1 MRIPRLIRHLLTTR
15 RQINRHFSQR
25 SLNAIQ
31 SAIQAA
37 EASHLGEIC
46 FAVEAALAPIQVF
59 GGVTPHQRAIEVF
72 GELRVWDTD
81 HNSGVLIYVLLADKA
96 VEVIADRGIH
106 RKTCHDSVWRDIVD
120 AMQEAFASGRFESG
134 ALQGIAAVSAQLTRH
149 FPASG
154 ANANELPDHVHLL

>member
-1 MRIPRLIRHLLTTR
+1 MNIARVIRHLLTTLR
-15 RQINRHFSQR
+15 PVSRYFPAHSQA
-25 SLNAIQ
+25 AIQ

-46 FAVEAALAPIQVF
+46 FAVEAALAPAQVIR
-59 GGVTPHQRAIEVF
+59 GMTPQQRAIDTF

-81 HNSGVLIYVLLADKA
+81 NNSGVLIYVLLADKA

-106 RKTCHDSVWRDIVD
+106 RKTCHDPVWARVVD
-120 AMQEAFASGRFESG
+120 AIQSEFAAGRFESG

-154 ANANELPDHVHLL
+154 PNANELPDHVHVL

>member
-1 MRIPRLIRHLLTTR
+1 MSIPRLIRHLLTTR
-15 RQINRHFSQR
+15 RQINRYFPER

-46 FAVEAALAPIQVF
+46 FAVEAALAPMQVI

-134 ALQGIAAVSAQLTRH
+134 ALQGIAAVSAQLARY
-149 FPASG
+149 FPASDL
-154 ANANELPDHVHLL
+154 NANELPDQVTVL

>member
-1 MRIPRLIRHLLTTR
+1 MRITRLIRHLLTTR
-15 RQINRHFSQR
+15 RQVSRYFPAHSQA
-25 SLNAIQ
+25 AIQ

-37 EASHLGEIC
+37 EAQHLGEIC
-46 FAVEAALAPIQVF
+46 FAVEAALAPAQVF

-106 RKTCHDSVWRDIVD
+106 RKTCHDPVWRRIVD
-120 AMQEAFASGRFESG
+120 TIQAEFAAGRFESG

-154 ANANELPDHVHLL
+154 SNANELPDQVNLL

>member
-1 MRIPRLIRHLLTTR
+1 MDISRLVRHLLTTR
-15 RQINRHFSQR
+15 RQINRYFPAR
-25 SLNAIQ
+25 SLDAIE

-37 EASHLGEIC
+37 EARHLGEIC
-46 FAVEAALAPIQVF
+46 FAVEAALAPAQVI

-81 HNSGVLIYVLLADKA
+81 YNSGVLIYVLLADKA

-106 RKTCHDSVWRDIVD
+106 RKTCHDPVWRDIVD

-154 ANANELPDHVHLL
+154 PNANELPDQVNLL